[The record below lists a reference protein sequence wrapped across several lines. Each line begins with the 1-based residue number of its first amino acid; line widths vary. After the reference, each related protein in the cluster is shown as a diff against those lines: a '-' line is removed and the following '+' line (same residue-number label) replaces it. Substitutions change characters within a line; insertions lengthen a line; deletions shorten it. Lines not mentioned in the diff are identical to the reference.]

1 MVVCMRKIMAIP
13 RSCYVCFS
21 AIIGTVTHWGV
32 YSRFPMVSFLVPVQ
46 TPPLSCAEPNW
57 WMKDGKR
64 AASES
69 IWYDSSIW
77 CGKSHTFD
85 RLSNLTKTRRT
96 VRRLNQITIL
106 VVGRDNLTVFETT
119 SIRSVL
125 LKESRP
131 PTSSRPARVALVFRH
146 SCDDILVNHAYQI
159 TLSTLMKVMNSC
171 R

>member
-1 MVVCMRKIMAIP
+1 M
-13 RSCYVCFS
+13 
-21 AIIGTVTHWGV
+21 
-32 YSRFPMVSFLVPVQ
+32 
-46 TPPLSCAEPNW
+46 
-57 WMKDGKR
+57 
-64 AASES
+64 
-69 IWYDSSIW
+69 
-77 CGKSHTFD
+77 
-85 RLSNLTKTRRT
+85 
-96 VRRLNQITIL
+96 RRLNQITIL

-131 PTSSRPARVALVFRH
+131 PTSSRLARVALVFRH